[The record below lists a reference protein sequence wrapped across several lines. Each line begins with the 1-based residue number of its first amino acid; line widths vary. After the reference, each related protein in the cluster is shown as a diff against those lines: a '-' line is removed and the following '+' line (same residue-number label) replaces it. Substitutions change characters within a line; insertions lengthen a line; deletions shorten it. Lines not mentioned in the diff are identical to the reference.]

1 METEKNSFG
10 VEKIVKLF
18 LEKWYIFVAFLALC
32 LIACT
37 VYYFAMV
44 EEYYVAATTIYVT
57 EEVTD
62 EKNENTE
69 LMVNEKR
76 AKDYKVIATSNRV
89 LDKVKVKFPKVR
101 IRPADISVD
110 EYPDTRIFKLSVK
123 HINPHIAAAV
133 ANEITKIMIEEVE
146 DIISKNNIK
155 VIDLAKTPTA
165 PQKGNVYMYY
175 MLAFVVAL
183 FLSLLVVLLFEIFD
197 NKVKGPEDFSER
209 FDFPIVG
216 MIPKHEIYDNFEK
229 RIY

>member
-1 METEKNSFG
+1 MEKEKNSFG
-10 VEKIVKLF
+10 IERIVKLF
-18 LEKWYIFVAFLALC
+18 LEKWYIFVAFLGVC
-32 LIACT
+32 LVACSI
-37 VYYFAMV
+37 YYFMV
-44 EEYYVAATTIYVT
+44 LDEYYVAATTIYVT
-57 EEVTD
+57 EAVTD

-89 LDKVKVKFPKVR
+89 LDKVKVKFPNVT
-101 IRPADISVD
+101 IRPADISVN

-123 HINPHIAAAV
+123 HINPYVAAEV

-155 VIDLAKTPTA
+155 VIDFAKTPTT
-165 PQKGNVYMYY
+165 PQKGRVYVYY
-175 MLAFVVAL
+175 ILAVVAAA
-183 FLSLLVVLLFEIFD
+183 FLSLLVVLVFEIFD

-209 FDFPIVG
+209 FDLPIVG
-216 MIPKHEIYDNFEK
+216 MIPKHEIYDDFEK